1 MHYWWLDSV
10 YLFNLQCSEAQWVF
24 LKWWDWRWTGAQS
37 NVNLWLQQSQPKQ
50 VPGCGKYIYK
60 YKLLNTNIFLCWL
73 DLVFPT
79 TPLLVHPG
87 CLTLL
92 WMLFFFFPPPYRP
105 PVFTITFLS
114 FVPNVIQPSSS
125 HPLNLSLCP
134 PPPLCPDAS
143 SPWRWW
149 TGSAPRG
156 TTGTTT
162 AHRGTMRVMGPPRT
176 WIKTSVSRLDRYKE
190 RSVHARN
197 IKAKGNSEFACKWF
211 RYNFCTVST
220 TMY

>member
-73 DLVFPT
+73 DLVFPA

-92 WMLFFFFPPPYRP
+92 CFFPSTLSSSCVHHYLFVLCTECYTTLLQSSSKPFPLSSSSSLSRRFQPLKVVNRKRP
-105 PVFTITFLS
+105 PRDDWNNYSSQGDHEGDGPSQDVDQDICIKVRQIQGEKCTCQKYKSKRQQWICLQ
-114 FVPNVIQPSSS
+114 VIQ
-125 HPLNLSLCP
+125 
-134 PPPLCPDAS
+134 
-143 SPWRWW
+143 
-149 TGSAPRG
+149 
-156 TTGTTT
+156 
-162 AHRGTMRVMGPPRT
+162 
-176 WIKTSVSRLDRYKE
+176 I
-190 RSVHARN
+190 
-197 IKAKGNSEFACKWF
+197 
-211 RYNFCTVST
+211 
-220 TMY
+220 